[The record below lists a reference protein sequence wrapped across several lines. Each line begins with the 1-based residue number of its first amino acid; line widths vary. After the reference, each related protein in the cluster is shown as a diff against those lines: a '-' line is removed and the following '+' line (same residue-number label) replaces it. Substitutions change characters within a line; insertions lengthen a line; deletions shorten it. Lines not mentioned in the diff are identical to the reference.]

1 MCRRFFGLWCLVVL
15 IFVIL
20 NHVFGGE
27 VKVFRVFLYCRA
39 VAFFGKLVFVESVV
53 VVGLV
58 IAVVVFGQV
67 FVLILILQF
76 PVFVRIYLQSW
87 LLGFRL

>member
-1 MCRRFFGLWCLVVL
+1 MNVILSFFMRYVVAHAFLTRQKETAAQQMCRRFFGLWCLVVL

-39 VAFFGKLVFVESVV
+39 VAFFGQLFR
-53 VVGLV
+53 
-58 IAVVVFGQV
+58 
-67 FVLILILQF
+67 F
-76 PVFVRIYLQSW
+76 PVHKR
-87 LLGFRL
+87 